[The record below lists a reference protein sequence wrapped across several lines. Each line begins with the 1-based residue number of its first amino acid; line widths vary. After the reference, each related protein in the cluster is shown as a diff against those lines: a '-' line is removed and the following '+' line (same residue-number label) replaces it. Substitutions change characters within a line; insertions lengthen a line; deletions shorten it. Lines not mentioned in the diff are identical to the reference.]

1 MVQAGKEGARRMK
14 YFSETRLMCL
24 FMEER
29 GMLTLCSFKGV
40 TATIK
45 CFPNSI
51 KNAALKRMWGRRLCE
66 RDTRVRKGRN
76 ANCTQEGFLLSL
88 LGARYNVVNFK
99 REKQIIFV
107 VTDFKTGIQAL
118 WAERGFLQNA
128 YSYSIMHMTMLISDR
143 KKKVKIYF

>member
-1 MVQAGKEGARRMK
+1 MVQAVKEGARRMK

-29 GMLTLCSFKGV
+29 GMLTVCSFKGV

-66 RDTRVRKGRN
+66 RDTRVRERKERQLHSGR
-76 ANCTQEGFLLSL
+76 F
-88 LGARYNVVNFK
+88 F
-99 REKQIIFV
+99 II
-107 VTDFKTGIQAL
+107 TPG
-118 WAERGFLQNA
+118 
-128 YSYSIMHMTMLISDR
+128 S
-143 KKKVKIYF
+143 KV